1 MRFVTYTPERRLP
14 AWLMLVLGRLRAY
27 WVLIKD
33 LQTGLLIV
41 TAAAGYA
48 SGCCVD
54 WHTPTL
60 FGLFGSLFFAVGGC
74 TILNMAFDR
83 DIDARMQ
90 RTANRP
96 LPAGKILPLEAW
108 MVGGVMTAGGLVWA
122 LGLNPLYAL
131 MVLIGVALNAL
142 VYTVWL
148 KRRTPYAIL
157 IGGLAGGMPAIAG
170 RVLATGQVD
179 LTGVLLALGVLL
191 WIPTHIMTFTIKY
204 QEDYARAGLPT
215 FLAVYG
221 VGITRLIIAVS
232 SVLVAAVLLI
242 TGRLIGVPQAVLV
255 GLSVLGAAL
264 LGLTALAMIKPTR
277 ALNFALYKGAS
288 IYMLLAMI
296 LFIAGGY

>member
-1 MRFVTYTPERRLP
+1 MRSLTYTAEGHRP
-14 AWLMLVLGRLRAY
+14 AWLTLVLGRLRAY
-27 WVLIKD
+27 WVLVKD

-41 TAAAGYA
+41 TAAAGFA
-48 SGCCVD
+48 SGCCANSG
-54 WHTPTL
+54 TPTL
-60 FGLFGSLFFAVGGC
+60 LGMLGSLFFAVGGC

-90 RTANRP
+90 RTAKRP
-96 LPAGKILPLEAW
+96 LPAGKILPAEAW
-108 MVGGVMTAGGLVWA
+108 TLGGLMTAGGLVWA
-122 LGLNPLYAL
+122 LIINPLYAL

-157 IGGLAGGMPAIAG
+157 IGGLAGGMPALSG

-179 LTGVLLALGVLL
+179 WTGVLLALGVLL

-215 FLAVYG
+215 FPAVYG
-221 VGITRLIIAVS
+221 VRVTRLIIAVS
-232 SVLVAAVLLI
+232 SVLVALVLLI
-242 TGRLIGVPQAVLV
+242 TGWLIGVPAGIFIGLAVLGV
-255 GLSVLGAAL
+255 AL
-264 LGLTALAMIKPTR
+264 LGLTALAMVHPTQ
-277 ALNFALYKGAS
+277 ALNFSLYKGAS

-296 LFIAGGY
+296 LFIVSGN